1 MKVLFTSDQR
11 GSRALICSHFKRLA
25 FMSSHQAARFCP
37 KNLNKSHNYANYG
50 NSVIHVHVILVN
62 PNSWGEKNNCVTL
75 AGSQWKRWQSWACWG
90 ERRQGKANDQ
100 HILYCHY
107 LRHGFKKKI
116 LSLVLALICV
126 FSNPQPLVLALSDF
140 PREGL

>member
-1 MKVLFTSDQR
+1 MQGVSGKD
-11 GSRALICSHFKRLA
+11 
-25 FMSSHQAARFCP
+25 
-37 KNLNKSHNYANYG
+37 G
-50 NSVIHVHVILVN
+50 N
-62 PNSWGEKNNCVTL
+62 PGP
-75 AGSQWKRWQSWACWG
+75 AG
-90 ERRQGKANDQ
+90 ERGDKVRLDQ